1 MMKRSFCLIAML
13 LWACSSDAPSNDGKA
28 AGTCPQENPE
38 CKEIAEAKSGELAV
52 MRRRCVNCHN
62 SDKGIMA
69 GTATPLT
76 QQEPGIM
83 LYPPNLTNDK
93 DTGIGTWSDDQLA
106 TAMRTGLD
114 DQGLNLCPQMKH
126 FADMSDFEAYSIV
139 KYLRSIPAVTNR
151 VPRSICPPLKTA
163 EESAAQ

>member
-1 MMKRSFCLIAML
+1 
-13 LWACSSDAPSNDGKA
+13 
-28 AGTCPQENPE
+28 
-38 CKEIAEAKSGELAV
+38 
-52 MRRRCVNCHN
+52 
-62 SDKGIMA
+62 MA